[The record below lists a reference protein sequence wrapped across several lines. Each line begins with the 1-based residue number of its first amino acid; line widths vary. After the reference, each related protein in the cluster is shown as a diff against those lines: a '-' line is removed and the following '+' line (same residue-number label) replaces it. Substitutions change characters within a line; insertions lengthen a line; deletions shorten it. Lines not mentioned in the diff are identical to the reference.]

1 MTTKAE
7 FWFDPS
13 CPWAWITSR
22 WILEVQAQR
31 DIEVKWNIFSLA
43 VLNEGRELKPEY
55 RKRIDKS
62 WGPVRVIAAAKKK
75 NGYEVV
81 LPLYTEIGTLFH
93 PGAKPVAKE
102 TISEALQNQ
111 KLDSSLIDF
120 YDTNDFDQDLRDST
134 KAGLDLVG
142 DDVGTPIISIEGVA
156 FFGPVLTPAPKG
168 SEALKLWDGVLAAA
182 SLPGFF
188 ELIMSQFPQLG
199 GLRDG

>member
-55 RKRIDKS
+55 RERIDKT

-75 NGYEVV
+75 M
-81 LPLYTEIGTLFH
+81 
-93 PGAKPVAKE
+93 AM
-102 TISEALQNQ
+102 
-111 KLDSSLIDF
+111 
-120 YDTNDFDQDLRDST
+120 R
-134 KAGLDLVG
+134 
-142 DDVGTPIISIEGVA
+142 
-156 FFGPVLTPAPKG
+156 
-168 SEALKLWDGVLAAA
+168 
-182 SLPGFF
+182 
-188 ELIMSQFPQLG
+188 
-199 GLRDG
+199 

>member
-55 RKRIDKS
+55 RERIDKT

-142 DDVGTPIISIEGVA
+142 DDVGTPIISIDGVA

-168 SEALKLWDGVLAAA
+168 SEALKLWDGVVAAA

-188 ELIMSQFPQLG
+188 ELKRTRTARPQF
-199 GLRDG
+199 

>member
-111 KLDSSLIDF
+111 KLDPTLIGF

-168 SEALKLWDGVLAAA
+168 SEALKLWDGVVAAA

-188 ELIMSQFPQLG
+188 ELKRTRTARPQF
-199 GLRDG
+199 

>member
-55 RKRIDKS
+55 RERIDKTL
-62 WGPVRVIAAAKKK
+62 GPVRVIAAAKKK

-111 KLDSSLIDF
+111 KLDPTLIDF

-168 SEALKLWDGVLAAA
+168 SEALKLWDGVVAAA

-188 ELIMSQFPQLG
+188 ELKRTRTARPQF
-199 GLRDG
+199 

>member
-55 RKRIDKS
+55 RERIDKS

-111 KLDSSLIDF
+111 KLDPTLIDF

-142 DDVGTPIISIEGVA
+142 DDVGTPIISIEGAA

-168 SEALKLWDGVLAAA
+168 SEALKLWDGVVAAA

-188 ELIMSQFPQLG
+188 ELKRTRTARPQF
-199 GLRDG
+199 

>member
-55 RKRIDKS
+55 RERIDKT

-93 PGAKPVAKE
+93 PGAKPVARE

-142 DDVGTPIISIEGVA
+142 DDVGTPIISIDGVA
-156 FFGPVLTPAPKG
+156 FFGPVLTSAPKG
-168 SEALKLWDGVLAAA
+168 SEALKLWDGVVAAA

-188 ELIMSQFPQLG
+188 ELKRTRTARPQF
-199 GLRDG
+199 

>member
-55 RKRIDKS
+55 RERIDKT

-111 KLDSSLIDF
+111 KLDPTLIDF
-120 YDTNDFDQDLRDST
+120 YDTNDFDKDLRDST
-134 KAGLDLVG
+134 KAGLALVG

-168 SEALKLWDGVLAAA
+168 SEALKLWDGVVAAA

-188 ELIMSQFPQLG
+188 ELKRTRTARPQF
-199 GLRDG
+199 